1 MSFFT
6 NLRADR
12 LVTEIRATSE
22 PSDATRQKAIARLK
36 EMGPG
41 AIEAIF
47 AALPDADK
55 ASTMAFVD
63 VLASLVNPKTFPLFL
78 RGLVQGSPRVI
89 SGISWALTSSQS
101 YPASM
106 LLEGLATPGASK
118 SALLEVIAAQKSR
131 FGVRELLTAAYAQE
145 PNEKAALFRII
156 GEIADRQSLAGAAR
170 TGAGQGP
177 DCARAHHQHPG
188 ALQHSGGA
196 DAPCR
201 DCSRTPTS

>member
-12 LVTEIRATSE
+12 LITEIRATSE

-78 RGLVQGSPRVI
+78 RG
-89 SGISWALTSSQS
+89 A
-101 YPASM
+101 
-106 LLEGLATPGASK
+106 
-118 SALLEVIAAQKSR
+118 
-131 FGVRELLTAAYAQE
+131 
-145 PNEKAALFRII
+145 
-156 GEIADRQSLAGAAR
+156 
-170 TGAGQGP
+170 GAGQSAGNLRHLLGAYQQP
-177 DCARAHHQHPG
+177 ELPREHAARG
-188 ALQHSGGA
+188 ARYPRGRRS
-196 DAPCR
+196 PR
-201 DCSRTPTS
+201 CSR